1 MRQLRLSTLTV
12 CTLFVGLAAP
22 LSAATPATATPPVK
36 EGPCGQIT
44 AACKSAGF
52 IQGDYKSGK
61 GLWLDCIDPIVRGVA
76 QPSTS
81 KIPLPSVSP
90 ATLAACKKKNPKYGE
105 KPASPK

>member
-1 MRQLRLSTLTV
+1 MRQITTSVATA
-12 CTLFVGLAAP
+12 CTLLLGLAAP
-22 LSAATPATATPPVK
+22 LSAATPATGTPPTK

-44 AACKSAGF
+44 QACKSAGF

-90 ATLAACKKKNPKYGE
+90 ATVSACKQKNPKYGE
-105 KPASPK
+105 KPAQPK